1 VELAILN
8 LCINARDAMPE
19 GGTLTVATSVV
30 NLGGPDAP
38 SPAQCQPGE
47 YIRIVIKDTGVGI
60 EPAILPRIF
69 EPFFTTKEPGKGS
82 GLGLATVYAIASH
95 HAGFVQAASQA
106 SVGSEFTLYLPVSAR
121 APEPSVAAP
130 PAQAAH
136 GSGTVLVVDDEP
148 LMLAFVEEALQELG
162 YKVLTAADG
171 KQACA
176 IYARQAEEID
186 CVLLD
191 MVMPEMSGIETQ
203 EALRAINPR
212 VKVIL
217 TSGYSGSGEIR
228 RALGS
233 GAAYFLGK
241 PCTVETLS
249 QTLKKIRLDNE
260 TAAEDAERKTKS

>member
-1 VELAILN
+1 
-8 LCINARDAMPE
+8 MPE
-19 GGTLTVATSVV
+19 GGTLTVESSVAT
-30 NLGGPDAP
+30 LGGEDAP
-38 SPAQCQPGE
+38 VPAPCSPGD
-47 YIRIVIKDTGVGI
+47 YVRILIKDTGVGI
-60 EPAILPRIF
+60 DPAILPRIF

-82 GLGLATVYAIASH
+82 GLGLATVYAIASQ
-95 HAGFVQAASQA
+95 HAGFVQAASQVG
-106 SVGSEFTLYLPVSAR
+106 VGSEFALYLPVSAR
-121 APEPSVAAP
+121 APEPPLAAP
-130 PAQAAH
+130 PALAAR

-148 LMLAFVEEALQELG
+148 FMLAFVEEALQELG

-176 IYARQAEEID
+176 IYARQAQEID

-191 MVMPEMSGIETQ
+191 MVMPEMSGVETQ

-217 TSGYSGSGEIR
+217 TSGYSSSGEVR
-228 RALGS
+228 RALES
-233 GAAYFLGK
+233 GAACFLGK

-260 TAAEDAERKTKS
+260 TSGEDAVRKMKP